1 MTFLAFIP
9 SQRARHVS
17 SPSYS
22 KEKPTQTVREEKERV
37 MTMSRLTSGGALQK
51 QTLRGII
58 LTISMDTVM
67 NPRNAKVGSDVI
79 YLYNFGC
86 GK

>member
-1 MTFLAFIP
+1 
-9 SQRARHVS
+9 
-17 SPSYS
+17 
-22 KEKPTQTVREEKERV
+22 

-67 NPRNAKVGSDVI
+67 IQRNAMVGSDFI
-79 YLYNFGC
+79 IIALFRSY
-86 GK
+86 